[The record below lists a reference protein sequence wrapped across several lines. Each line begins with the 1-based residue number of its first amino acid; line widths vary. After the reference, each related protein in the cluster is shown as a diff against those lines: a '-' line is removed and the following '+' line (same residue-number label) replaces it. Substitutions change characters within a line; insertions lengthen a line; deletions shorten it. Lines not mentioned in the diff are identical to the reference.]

1 MDPQNNVL
9 ITQLATLGSSVVLMF
24 GITLLWRRSLHAY
37 IDTFRWQSAAIAVLF
52 GVIGYLGASPEL
64 YGVAIVFFLLKV
76 VVIPR
81 YLEQLAQRVQAE
93 REAHPY
99 VNVPTS
105 LILAGLLVLLAYY
118 VTRPLVAVSALP
130 TRAGLPLAMAAIF
143 VGLFAILTRR
153 KALSQIVGFLVL
165 ENGIALLAVLGTFGI
180 PLIIELGVFL
190 DVLMGFLVMQV
201 LFYHIQ
207 GTFESIDV
215 DRLNRLKH

>member
-1 MDPQNNVL
+1 
-9 ITQLATLGSSVVLMF
+9 VVL
-24 GITLLWRRSLHAY
+24 LLGLLCCGGAACAY
-37 IDTFRWQSAAIAVLF
+37 IDTFRWQSAAIAAIFV
-52 GVIGYLGASPEL
+52 GIAYLGASPEL
-64 YGVAIVFFLLKV
+64 YGVAIVFLLLKV
-76 VVIPR
+76 AVIPR
-81 YLEQLAQRVQAE
+81 YLEQLARRVEAE
-93 REAHPY
+93 REAQPY

-118 VTRPLVAVSALP
+118 ITLPLVAVSVLP
-130 TRAGLPLAMAAIF
+130 TRAGLPLAMGAIF

-180 PLIIELGVFL
+180 PLIVELGVFL